1 MEGKRD
7 GKWNNIIRKG
17 DGWGGSDSIRRGARK
32 KCELENES
40 DEAIAVASYRSLW
53 RVVLVS
59 NYSRSSGEAARAM
72 TGAVSPAATPLQF
85 LHFAFYSFCHSL
97 SVSLEKK

>member
-1 MEGKRD
+1 MGRQ
-7 GKWNNIIRKG
+7 RF
-17 DGWGGSDSIRRGARK
+17 DSPQGANV
-32 KCELENES
+32 KCALENES

-59 NYSRSSGEAARAM
+59 NYSRRSGEAARAM

-85 LHFAFYSFCHSL
+85 LHFAFYSFCHSP